1 MAQKK
6 ATPAKKKPSTTRRTS
21 TAKATVAK
29 KTAAV
34 TKKPVQKKKS
44 VATKVA
50 KKASVQSFRKCPETQ
65 PFMSFK
71 ITQQTVYWLIIC
83 VLVFALG
90 SWILKVQHDVMSL
103 YDQVEQMRL
112 NEPELPLKKTSVVP
126 TEKTPATSVDEAPA
140 E

>member
-6 ATPAKKKPSTTRRTS
+6 AAPAKKKPSTARGTS
-21 TAKATVAK
+21 TTKASTTK
-29 KTAAV
+29 KTATV

-44 VATKVA
+44 VTARAT

-83 VLVFALG
+83 ALVFALG

-112 NEPELPLKKTSVVP
+112 NEPELPLKKTSATP
-126 TEKTPATSVDEAPA
+126 TEKTPTTSVEESPT